1 MFEFINTW
9 QFNLTAFLITHVLF
23 FQFYKIAIRQ
33 AHHDGAAT
41 ILLQLIAGTSILLL
55 IPFMPFVFPDNPLT
69 YTLFIAACV
78 FYAINDRIQTT
89 ARKHLEVSVFS
100 ILNQFLNI
108 FLILYGFII
117 FQEAVTTA
125 KIVGAICIVAG
136 NILLFYKKGKFSFN
150 KYSLLSIGASLA
162 LATAITIDIGISEQF
177 NLPFYIMLTL
187 FVPAVFIAIA
197 ERIKPQA
204 IIKEY
209 NNVSF
214 RYYIIAGCAW
224 ALDIFFALRSFQ
236 LGEVSLIVP
245 LQATVVLLNVIVA
258 SIIFNER
265 EMLGKKLV
273 AALLVILGV
282 YITTLS
288 L

>member
-1 MFEFINTW
+1 MNTW
-9 QFNLTAFLITHVLF
+9 HFNLFGYLVANVLF
-23 FQFYKIAIRQ
+23 FQFYKVAVKQ

-41 ILLQLIAGTSILLL
+41 ILLQMVAGTSILLL
-55 IPFMPFVFPDNPLT
+55 VPFMPFVFPDNPLT
-69 YTLFIAACV
+69 YVLFITACI

-125 KIVGAICIVAG
+125 KIIGALCIIAG
-136 NILLFYKKGKFSFN
+136 NIFLFYKKGKFSVN
-150 KYSLLSIGASLA
+150 KYSVLSIGASLA
-162 LATAITIDIGISEQF
+162 LATAVTIDIGISAQF

-187 FVPAVFIAIA
+187 IVPALFIALI
-197 ERIKPQA
+197 ERIKPRA

-214 RYYIIAGCAW
+214 KYYLITGCAW
-224 ALDIFFALRSFQ
+224 ALSIFFALRSFQ

-245 LQATVVLLNVIVA
+245 LQATAVLLNVVVA
-258 SIIFNER
+258 SIIFKEKDN
-265 EMLGKKLV
+265 LWKKLV

-282 YITTLS
+282 YVTTLS